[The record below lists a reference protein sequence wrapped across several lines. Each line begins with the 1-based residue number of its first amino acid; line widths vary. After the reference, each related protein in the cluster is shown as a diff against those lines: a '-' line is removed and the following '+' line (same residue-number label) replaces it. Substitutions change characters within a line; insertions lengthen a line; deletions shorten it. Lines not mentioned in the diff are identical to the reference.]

1 MRAAPAIAAHAI
13 GTATVACLTIGLSA
27 VPDAATTTAAA
38 THSAIVAPI
47 AIVTAPA
54 AAIAPSPPPTA
65 PSVSPAGSLL
75 PALGTGWTWPLGD
88 GPPVVVRGFDPPD
101 LPWQPGHR
109 GVDLLGSTG
118 VTVNAAGSG
127 VVTYAGPVA
136 GVGVVTVTH
145 GELRTTYQPVTATVV
160 AGDRVS
166 AGEPI
171 GTLSPAGSHCA
182 PSACLHWGLLR
193 GTVYLD
199 PVSLVLG
206 TARPRLLPLG
216 RSALA
221 PAAAPEAGVTVTMP
235 HGAEPHQSA
244 LLAGARGALAGVRG

>member
-1 MRAAPAIAAHAI
+1 MRAAHAIAAHAI
-13 GTATVACLTIGLSA
+13 WTATVACLTVGLSA
-27 VPDAATTTAAA
+27 VPAAA
-38 THSAIVAPI
+38 AAPFPPPTSPSVSSAGSPLP
-47 AIVTAPA
+47 APA
-54 AAIAPSPPPTA
+54 A
-65 PSVSPAGSLL
+65 
-75 PALGTGWTWPLGD
+75 GWTWPLGG

-109 GVDLLGSTG
+109 GVDLLGSAG

-127 VVTYAGPVA
+127 VVTYAGQVA

-145 GELRTTYQPVTATVV
+145 GELRTTYQPVTATVA

-193 GTVYLD
+193 GGVYLD

-206 TARPRLLPLG
+206 AARPRLLPLG

-221 PAAAPEAGVTVTMP
+221 PTAAPGAGLTVTVP
-235 HGAEPHQSA
+235 RGAEPHQAAA
-244 LLAGARGALAGVRG
+244 LAVARGALAGGRD

>member
-1 MRAAPAIAAHAI
+1 MRAVHAIAVHAMW
-13 GTATVACLTIGLSA
+13 TATAACLTVGLSA
-27 VPDAATTTAAA
+27 VPAATTTAAA
-38 THSAIVAPI
+38 AHSANLTQSAGSAP
-47 AIVTAPA
+47 T
-54 AAIAPSPPPTA
+54 AAIAPSPPPTS

-75 PALGTGWTWPLGD
+75 PAPAAGWTWPLGG

-145 GELRTTYQPVTATVV
+145 GELRTTYQPVTATVA
-160 AGDRVS
+160 AGDRVGV
-166 AGEPI
+166 GEPI

-193 GTVYLD
+193 GGVYLD
-199 PVSLVLG
+199 PVNLVLG
-206 TARPRLLPLG
+206 AARPRLLPLG

-221 PAAAPEAGVTVTMP
+221 PTAPPPRLPPRPLDPLG
-235 HGAEPHQSA
+235 
-244 LLAGARGALAGVRG
+244 